1 MKKEARIAIL
11 VKVDHLYAI
20 CIFRGN
26 FLEKLFLDINEDNLI
41 KQIVASS
48 IIHEIRYSN
57 IGIGENFKEQAPK
70 KICENLIKKLSEKL
84 NIDKVNG

>member
-1 MKKEARIAIL
+1 M
-11 VKVDHLYAI
+11 YAI

-26 FLEKLFLDINEDNLI
+26 FLEKLFLDINEQNLI
-41 KQIVASS
+41 KQIATSS
-48 IIHEIRYSN
+48 IIDEIRYSN
-57 IGIGENFKEQAPK
+57 IGIGENFKEQEPK

>member
-1 MKKEARIAIL
+1 VKKETRIAIL
-11 VKVDHLYAI
+11 VKVDCLYAI

-26 FLEKLFLDINEDNLI
+26 FLEKLFLDINEENLI
-41 KQIVASS
+41 KQIATSS
-48 IIHEIRYSN
+48 IIDEIRYSN
-57 IGIGENFKEQAPK
+57 IGIGENFKEQEPE